1 MTASLSAVRTVL
13 IVEDDE
19 PLREAL
25 SDALRDEGF
34 SVAAAS
40 DGLEALELLHVPAN
54 PNPSVI
60 LLDLTM
66 PRMNGWQF
74 RAAQRTD
81 DRISGIPVVVL
92 SAVPRLAQ
100 EAESLGLPQGSWI
113 RKPVPLET
121 LLAVLERHC
130 ESPGALPA

>member
-1 MTASLSAVRTVL
+1 MTPSPPSVRRVL

-19 PLREAL
+19 ALREAL
-25 SDALRDEGF
+25 SDALQDEGF
-34 SVAAAS
+34 SVAAAA
-40 DGLEALELLHVPAN
+40 DGLEALDLLHLPAN

-74 RAAQRTD
+74 RAAQQTD

-92 SAVPRLAQ
+92 SAVPHLAQ
-100 EAESLGLPQGSWI
+100 EAESLGVPRGSWI
-113 RKPVPLET
+113 RKPVPLEN
-121 LLAVLERHC
+121 LLAILARHC
-130 ESPGALPA
+130 ESA

>member
-1 MTASLSAVRTVL
+1 MSAAFSGIRRVL

-19 PLREAL
+19 ALREAL

-34 SVAAAS
+34 SVAAAA
-40 DGLEALELLHVPAN
+40 DGLEALDLLHLPAA

-60 LLDLTM
+60 LLDLMM

-74 RAAQRTD
+74 RAAQQTD

-92 SAVPRLAQ
+92 SAVPRLAE
-100 EAESLGLPQGSWI
+100 EAKSLGLPHGSWI
-113 RKPVPLET
+113 RKPVPLGS
-121 LLAVLERHC
+121 LLAILARHC
-130 ESPGALPA
+130 ESAGSLPA

>member
-1 MTASLSAVRTVL
+1 MTATLSSVRSVL

-34 SVAAAS
+34 SVAAAA
-40 DGLEALELLHVPAN
+40 DGLEALELLHVSSN

-74 RAAQRTD
+74 RAAQQTD

-92 SAVPRLAQ
+92 SAVPHLAQ
-100 EAESLGLPQGSWI
+100 EAESLGLPRGSWV
-113 RKPVPLET
+113 RKPVPLEN
-121 LLAVLERHC
+121 LLAIVERHC
-130 ESPGALPA
+130 ESAGALPA